1 MLRNKAELQSFSVA
15 QPRTSDG
22 SEALKI
28 NEILKHNLREKNQ
41 EIEELSKKNKLF
53 LYQLE

>member
-1 MLRNKAELQSFSVA
+1 VA